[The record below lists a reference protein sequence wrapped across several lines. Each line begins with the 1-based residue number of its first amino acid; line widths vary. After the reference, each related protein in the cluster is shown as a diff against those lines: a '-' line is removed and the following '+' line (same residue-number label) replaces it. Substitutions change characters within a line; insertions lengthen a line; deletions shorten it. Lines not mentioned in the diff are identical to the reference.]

1 MSGLNKE
8 RWNNYKPGDWGR
20 LRFKHKDLWNE
31 LGELINSLSPEQ
43 RRQVRNANYWICD
56 QLNYKASLEW
66 KIKVLK
72 AYKEVLNKRPGI

>member
-43 RRQVRNANYWICD
+43 RRQIRDANYWICD

-72 AYKEVLNKRPGI
+72 AYKEVLNKRPKI

>member
-1 MSGLNKE
+1 MSSENK
-8 RWNNYKPGDWGR
+8 RWNNYSAGDWSR

-43 RRQVRNANYWICD
+43 RRQVRNANYWLCD